1 MLDQIRVVFLKNYIV
16 LVRSKVFIQSIYV
29 PILCTVF
36 SCLAQNV
43 DSLAGLKTLWP
54 MYQCMAI
61 NGYIRYASMEIVQEK
76 KDQQRENQKIMG
88 LTHWNYMM
96 GQLFFSTCVCVII
109 GLFYYTVCSIGGV
122 YEGINYLKGI
132 ILYITFVI
140 AMVCQLYFFTSFFTS
155 QKLASDII
163 SFVNLFFSF
172 IYIFVLLSEVRSDKV
187 FILLLSLAPQ
197 AALTLGL
204 MGDGWSI
211 LNKLQVNFINFS
223 VNEAILI
230 LLFDIAVYLL
240 LYLYLDQI
248 WPNEYGTQKNPL
260 FVFQSIKNFCC
271 KKNNQGQQQQNT
283 IQYVEFNDV
292 ELASQNFGREA
303 PLQQN
308 IGGALNQVED
318 KSSALYHQQID
329 ASNLVKSLQ
338 ISNLTKH
345 FQGYYAVKQLSL
357 SLYEGQIFCLLGHNG
372 AGKTTTINLMTGM
385 VQKTHGQV
393 IMNGLD
399 LDKDLDEIR
408 RSIGLCS
415 QKNILYDNLTVE
427 DHLWF
432 YARIKLIPDQIIQE
446 DIQNIINRCNLH
458 NERFKYAQHLSG
470 GNKRKLCLAIA
481 LIGKSKFIF
490 LDEPTSGVDVMTR
503 RQIWEILR
511 EVKNE
516 GRIIILTTHHLEEA
530 EALADRI
537 GIMAQGQL
545 LCLGTVDYIIHKFGV
560 GYFLKIQSKNEKE
573 LGINQFMQKKAELE
587 AIVKHHIP
595 NFQKDPQTQ
604 DQSLK
609 FLLPFSSTSQF
620 SGLFQQLEK
629 DNDLMINL
637 QINSLEDVF
646 VSIGTDEQRYFNLE
660 QQQQQQQDQQR
671 QVEVGYSDF
680 SNIQIPEFLKD
691 EPFFSFYSQTQVI
704 AIRRLKMLFKNAVQF
719 ISYIFPFSIIGIGYF
734 FAHQANDNFEVYQ
747 IFVTIA
753 ICFICNSTGSTFIVE
768 REKSLLYT
776 LRVMGCKLIPYWLG
790 TFIVDFA
797 LSMLYFLVIII
808 IVHYCNLRSVVDQ
821 DFHQMSYKSFVTV
834 FAGVATSY
842 SYSYMFE
849 KSYTAYMA
857 FPFFQLFVN
866 FYLGLAF
873 IFLSQKFSPLQ
884 IISYIFF
891 PLGVNALGIDDSK
904 EADRMPVL
912 YFSIG
917 FLNTVALIS
926 SIFHLIFAMYLE
938 KSQILSYFKRKNQF
952 TPIVQIQRDQDVVQE
967 EQRSF
972 TQIDPITA
980 RNISKQYDNQ
990 YLAISGISFGVQK
1003 KQIFGLLGPNG
1014 AGKTTTF
1021 NILTAKDNS
1030 SSGEVLVNQEQAIQ
1044 TNEKAWQNVGICS
1057 QFDYLWDDL
1066 TVYDH
1071 LAMFASLKGLQGE
1084 KRQKAIKYFAQ
1095 TLQLEAYMDR
1105 KSEILSGGNKRK
1117 LCVGMALIGSPNVQF
1132 FDEPSSGLDPIAK
1145 RFLWNTLKQ
1154 NLQLKEASIVLTTHS
1169 MNEAESLCSKIG
1181 IVVNGQFQCMGSPEH
1196 LSNKFGQGYRLKLIK
1211 NPNCF
1216 SQEIDSIILNSFQN
1230 AIKIIDQ
1237 EKTLIYQ
1244 IPTQYFIF
1252 SRAFDLMENNLKNKI
1267 EQYSILHT
1275 NLEQIFSYFANFQQQ
1290 FIEPPVSQSEV
1301 QVCNCEGMNALRWCT
1316 MCCCCCV
1323 W

>member
-16 LVRSKVFIQSIYV
+16 LTRSKVFIQSIYV
-29 PILCTVF
+29 PVLCTLF

-43 DSLAGLKTLWP
+43 DNLAGLKTLWP
-54 MYQCMAI
+54 LYQCMSI

-76 KDQQRENQKIMG
+76 KDLQRENQKIMG

-96 GQLFFSTCVCVII
+96 GQLLFSTCVCVII

-122 YEGINYLKGI
+122 YEGINFAKGI
-132 ILYITFVI
+132 ILYIAFVI
-140 AMVCQLYFFTSFFTS
+140 AMVCQLYFFTSFFNS

-172 IYIFVLLSEVRSDKV
+172 IYIFVLLSDVRNDK
-187 FILLLSLAPQ
+187 IYMILLSLAPQ

-211 LNKLQVNFINFS
+211 LGQLRLNHINFS
-223 VNEAILI
+223 VNEAILV

-248 WPNEYGTQKNPL
+248 WPNEYGTQKSPL
-260 FVFQSIKNFCC
+260 FIFQSIKNLCC
-271 KKNNQGQQQQNT
+271 KKRNQDQQQINAT
-283 IQYVEFNDV
+283 QYVEFNDV
-292 ELASQNFGREA
+292 ELASQNFDREA
-303 PLQQN
+303 PLQQQMG
-308 IGGALNQVED
+308 GGAILQVED

-329 ASNLVKSLQ
+329 TSNLVKNLQ

-372 AGKTTTINLMTGM
+372 AGKTTTINLITGM
-385 VQKTHGQV
+385 IQKTHGQV
-393 IMNGLD
+393 TMNGLD
-399 LDKDLDEIR
+399 LDNDLDEIR

-446 DIQNIINRCNLH
+446 DIQHIINRCSLN

-490 LDEPTSGVDVMTR
+490 LDEPTSGVDVVTR
-503 RQIWEILR
+503 RQIWDILR
-511 EVKNE
+511 EIKNE

-560 GYFLKIQSKNEKE
+560 GYFLKIQCKSENEIE
-573 LGINQFMQKKAELE
+573 INQFMQKKAQLE
-587 AIVKHHIP
+587 AIVKQYIP
-595 NFQKDPQTQ
+595 NCQKDPQTQ

-609 FLLPFSSTSQF
+609 FLLPFTSASQF
-620 SGLFQQLEK
+620 SELFQQLEQ
-629 DNDLMINL
+629 DNQLMMNL

-646 VSIGTDEQRYFNLE
+646 VSIGTDEQRYLNLE
-660 QQQQQQQDQQR
+660 QQQQQQSR
-671 QVEVGYSDF
+671 QIEVGYSDF

-691 EPFFSFYSQTQVI
+691 EPFFSFYTQTQVI
-704 AIRRLKMLFKNAVQF
+704 AIRRIKMLFKNAVQI
-719 ISYIFPFSIIGIGYF
+719 ISYLFPFSIIGIGYF
-734 FAHQANDNFEVYQ
+734 FAHQANDNFEVYI

-768 REKSLLYT
+768 REKNLLYT
-776 LRVMGCKLIPYWLG
+776 LRVMGCKLIPYWFG
-790 TFIVDFA
+790 TFIVDFV

-808 IVHYCNLRSVVDQ
+808 IAYYCNLRSVA
-821 DFHQMSYKSFVTV
+821 DFNFQQMCYKSFVTV

-866 FYLGLAF
+866 FYLGLVF
-873 IFLSQKFSPLQ
+873 LFLSVKFSPLQ

-891 PLGVNALGIDDSK
+891 PLGVNSLGIDTSK
-904 EADRMPVL
+904 DENKMLPF
-912 YFSIG
+912 YFSLSSLSTI
-917 FLNTVALIS
+917 ALIS

-952 TPIVQIQRDQDVVQE
+952 TPIVQIQRDTDVVQE
-967 EQRSF
+967 EQRSLS
-972 TQIDPITA
+972 QIDPISA

-990 YLAISGISFGVQK
+990 YLAINGISFGVQK

-1021 NILTAKDNS
+1021 NILTAKDKS
-1030 SSGEVLVNQEQAIQ
+1030 SSGYVLVNQEQAIQ
-1044 TNEKAWQNVGICS
+1044 TNENAWQNVGICS
-1057 QFDYLWDDL
+1057 QFDNLWEDL

-1084 KRQKAIKYFAQ
+1084 KREKAIKYFAQ
-1095 TLQLEAYMDR
+1095 TLKLEAYIDK

-1154 NLQLKEASIVLTTHS
+1154 NLQLKDASIVLTTHS

-1252 SRAFDLMENNLKNKI
+1252 STVFNLMENNLKNKI
-1267 EQYSILHT
+1267 EQYSIHHT
-1275 NLEQIFSYFANFQQQ
+1275 NLEQIFQYFATFQQQ
-1290 FIEPPVSQSEV
+1290 FIEPPVSQTEV
-1301 QVCNCEGMNALRWCT
+1301 QVCNCEGLNALRWCT

>member
-29 PILCTVF
+29 PILCTLF

-54 MYQCMAI
+54 MYQCMSI

-96 GQLFFSTCVCVII
+96 GQLLFSTCICVII
-109 GLFYYTVCSIGGV
+109 GIFYYTACSIGGV
-122 YEGINYLKGI
+122 YEGINFMKGI
-132 ILYITFVI
+132 ILYIAFVI
-140 AMVCQLYFFTSFFTS
+140 AMVCKLYFLTSFFTS

-163 SFVNLFFSF
+163 SLVNLFFSF
-172 IYIFVLLSEVRSDKV
+172 VYIFVLLSDVRNDKI
-187 FILLLSLAPQ
+187 FIILLSLAPQ

-211 LNKLQVNFINFS
+211 LNKLSISFVNFS
-223 VNEAILI
+223 VDEAILV

-248 WPNEYGTQKNPL
+248 WPNEYGTQKSPL
-260 FVFQSIKNFCC
+260 FIFQSIKKLCC
-271 KKNNQGQQQQNT
+271 KQQSQSQQQQNAT
-283 IQYVEFNDV
+283 VEYVEFNDL
-292 ELASQNFGREA
+292 ELASQNFDREA
-303 PLQQN
+303 PLQQQVA
-308 IGGALNQVED
+308 GVLNQVED

-329 ASNLVKSLQ
+329 TSNLVKSLQ

-345 FQGYYAVKQLSL
+345 FHGYYAVKQLTL

-372 AGKTTTINLMTGM
+372 AGKTTTINLITGM
-385 VQKTHGQV
+385 IQKSHGQV
-393 IMNGLD
+393 TMNGLD

-446 DIQNIINRCNLH
+446 DIQNIISKCNLH

-490 LDEPTSGVDVMTR
+490 LDEPTSGVDVITR
-503 RQIWEILR
+503 RQIWDILR

-560 GYFLKIQSKNEKE
+560 GYFLKVQSKSENETE
-573 LGINQFMQKKAELE
+573 INQFIQKKAQLE
-587 AIVKHHIP
+587 SIVKHYIP
-595 NFQKDPQTQ
+595 NCQKDPQTQ
-604 DQSLK
+604 EQSLK

-620 SGLFQQLEK
+620 SDLFKQLES
-629 DNDLMINL
+629 DRDIMINL

-660 QQQQQQQDQQR
+660 QQQQQQQR
-671 QVEVGYSDF
+671 QNDIGYSDF

-691 EPFFSFYSQTQVI
+691 EPFFSFQTQTQVI
-704 AIRRLKMLFKNAVQF
+704 AIRRIKMLFKNPVQI
-719 ISYIFPFSIIGIGYF
+719 ISYIFPFTIIGIGYF
-734 FAHQANDNFEVYQ
+734 FAHQAKDSFEVFQ

-753 ICFICNSTGSTFIVE
+753 ICFICNSTGTTFIIE
-768 REKSLLYT
+768 REKNLLYT
-776 LRVMGCKLIPYWLG
+776 LRVMGCKLIPYWFG
-790 TFIVDFA
+790 TFIIDFILA
-797 LSMLYFLVIII
+797 MFYFLVVIII
-808 IVHYCNLRSVVDQ
+808 AYYCNIRSVVGENFQ
-821 DFHQMSYKSFVTV
+821 HISYKSFVTV
-834 FAGVATSY
+834 FTGVATSY

-857 FPFFQLFVN
+857 FPLFQLFVN

-873 IFLSQKFSPLQ
+873 ILLSAKFSPCQ
-884 IISYIFF
+884 IISYVFF
-891 PLGVNALGIDDSK
+891 PLGVNSLGIDNSK
-904 EADRMPVL
+904 DPESMPVL
-912 YFSIG
+912 YFGYSS
-917 FLNTVALIS
+917 LNTIALIS
-926 SIFHLIFAMYLE
+926 SILHLIFAMYLE
-938 KSQILSYFKRKNQF
+938 KSQILSYCKRKNQF
-952 TPIVQIQRDQDVVQE
+952 TPIVQIQRDPDVIQE
-967 EQRSF
+967 EQRSSS
-972 TQIDPITA
+972 QIDPITA

-990 YLAISGISFGVQK
+990 YLAINGISFGVQK

-1021 NILTAKDNS
+1021 NILTAKDSS
-1030 SSGEVLVNQEQAIQ
+1030 SSGQVFVNQEQAIQ
-1044 TNEKAWQNVGICS
+1044 TNENAWQNVGICS
-1057 QFDYLWDDL
+1057 QFDNLWDDL

-1071 LAMFASLKGLQGE
+1071 LALFASLKGLQGE
-1084 KRQKAIKYFAQ
+1084 KRERAIKYFTQ
-1095 TLQLEAYMDR
+1095 TLQLEAYIDR

-1154 NLQLKEASIVLTTHS
+1154 NLQLKDASIVLTTHS

-1196 LSNKFGQGYRLKLIK
+1196 LSNKYGQGYRLKLIK

-1252 SRAFDLMENNLKNKI
+1252 SRVFDLVENNLKNKI
-1267 EQYSILHT
+1267 EQYSIHHT
-1275 NLEQIFSYFANFQQQ
+1275 NLEQIFSYFATFQQQ
-1290 FIEPPVSQSEV
+1290 FIDPPISQSEV
-1301 QVCNCEGMNALRWCT
+1301 QVCSCEGMNALRWCT